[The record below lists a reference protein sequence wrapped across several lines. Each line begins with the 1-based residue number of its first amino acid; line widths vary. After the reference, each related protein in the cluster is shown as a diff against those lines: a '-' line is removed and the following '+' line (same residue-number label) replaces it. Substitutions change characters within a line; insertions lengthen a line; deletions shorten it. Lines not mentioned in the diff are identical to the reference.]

1 MTNRSPYR
9 FLEVVT
15 GLFVAVLL
23 ISNVASTKF
32 VQVGPFVVDGGTFL
46 FPLSYI
52 FGDILTEVYGYQRS
66 RRVIWTGFAAAL
78 LMSLTFALVAYLPAG
93 PGTEPFGDAFGL
105 LLGLVP
111 RIVLASLIAYWA
123 GEFSNSYMLA
133 KLKLATQG
141 RHLWLR
147 TIGSTVVG
155 QAVDTALFVIIAFWG
170 VANTPSLL
178 GLFIVGYAFKLLVE
192 VVLLPVTYL
201 VVNGLKH
208 SEHEDYYDRG
218 TNFNP
223 FAFGR

>member
-1 MTNRSPYR
+1 MNRSPYR
-9 FLEVVT
+9 FLEVIT

-78 LMSLTFALVAYLPAG
+78 MMSLTFALVASLPAG
-93 PGTEPFGDAFGL
+93 QGTEPFGEAFGL

-123 GEFSNSYMLA
+123 GEFSNSYALA
-133 KLKLATQG
+133 RIKVATQG

-147 TIGSTVVG
+147 TIGSTVIG
-155 QAVDTALFVIIAFWG
+155 QAVDTAVFVVIAFWG
-170 VANTPSLL
+170 VPNTPSLL
-178 GLFIVGYAFKLLVE
+178 SLFAVAYAFKLLVE
-192 VVLLPVTYL
+192 IAMLPLTYAVVLM
-201 VVNGLKH
+201 LKRV
-208 SEHEDYYDRG
+208 ENEDYYDRQ

-223 FAFGR
+223 FVFGR